1 MSSAITYVILSLGWS
16 LCAFGGWTN
25 SYYHVT
31 DQKPHLSVSF
41 GLIVRHLGVEFDHTW
56 LSMFPLWSF
65 PVSFPAGGT
74 LDLLSYVGQVQ
85 QRGRS
90 SVFGPDQR
98 RVCLWPITAPRT
110 EGVSATLTCVFGEG
124 QYCVQHSF
132 VSIFTYNFTSEEVM
146 HLKRR

>member
-90 SVFGPDQR
+90 SVFGPDGRGVCASGQLQPPEQKVCQPPSL
-98 RVCLWPITAPRT
+98 VCLERD
-110 EGVSATLTCVFGEG
+110 
-124 QYCVQHSF
+124 
-132 VSIFTYNFTSEEVM
+132 SIVYNIVLLVYSHIISQV
-146 HLKRR
+146 KRLCT